1 MGTLASV
8 KIIPM
13 IDKQID
19 PGPAAVEAKVSA
31 VQAPDTPAPVA
42 AEFPC
47 LNRSRSRRFRC
58 ARCFLDLLGYVTRER
73 IIAASLACISIGALF
88 LVWYLGTKYK
98 FEILHPL
105 QERSDAL

>member
-42 AEFPC
+42 AEFPVPEPEPIPTVS
-47 LNRSRSRRFRC
+47 LRKV
-58 ARCFLDLLGYVTRER
+58 FLDLLDT
-73 IIAASLACISIGALF
+73 
-88 LVWYLGTKYK
+88 
-98 FEILHPL
+98 
-105 QERSDAL
+105 